1 MNKVHHIAIISSD
14 YEVSKQFY
22 IDVLSLEVIRE
33 VYREER
39 KSYKLDLA
47 LHGEYIIELF
57 SFPNPP
63 KRPSRPESCG
73 LRHLAFEVDDLICIL
88 VEIPQ
93 YETNTAILL

>member
-1 MNKVHHIAIISSD
+1 MNKVHHIAIIGSD

-47 LHGEYIIELF
+47 L
-57 SFPNPP
+57 
-63 KRPSRPESCG
+63 
-73 LRHLAFEVDDLICIL
+73 
-88 VEIPQ
+88 
-93 YETNTAILL
+93 